1 MTMLMAGAIALTP
14 ALHAQ
19 GHGPAPAP
27 VPAARAPAAPT
38 PARPVSPLD
47 AIFDAAGRGEMA
59 PLQRALADRTTRPEV
74 RVLLDAGL
82 AASRYDPAAGR
93 DPALRRMAEGGDPAL
108 RRVALRILTGTT
120 FAQGD
125 YEAAARY
132 GRILAEALAMA
143 GEAEEASATDQVWRL
158 AALLAPHGQPRV
170 EGPVRAATVPA
181 RADRVGLTRIDFK
194 VNGTAQD
201 AVVDTGANLSVLS
214 AATARRMGV
223 TILEGETP
231 VSNGVEGTVATRI
244 GVAARIEIAGTVLV
258 NVPFLIIDDANLT
271 FPQVPGGYDI
281 RAIIGLPELRALG
294 RVRLERAGRFTV
306 LPPVERGRPAPANM
320 HASANDLF
328 VDLEVEGRPLPLHF
342 DTGANQ
348 TQLSALYA
356 ASQPA
361 RLAALQTQNSHMSS
375 AGGTRQSRT
384 ALWPEAPLALA
395 GRGFAMPLQVMLP
408 GDGPPPRFN
417 GVLGADVL
425 RRFESYTID
434 FARMR
439 LSLGAPVP
447 PAAPR
452 PAAPAGH

>member
-1 MTMLMAGAIALTP
+1 MLMAGAIALTP

-19 GHGPAPAP
+19 GHGPAPVAQA
-27 VPAARAPAAPT
+27 VPAAPPPRAMG
-38 PARPVSPLD
+38 PLD

-74 RVLLDAGL
+74 RVLLNAGL
-82 AASRYDPAAGR
+82 AASRNDPAAGR
-93 DPALRRMAEGGDPAL
+93 DPALRRMAEGGDSAL

-120 FAQGD
+120 FAQGE
-125 YEAAARY
+125 YEEAARY
-132 GRILAEALAMA
+132 GRILAEAQAVA
-143 GEAEEASATDQVWRL
+143 GEAAEASATEQVWRL

-181 RADRVGLTRIDFK
+181 RADRVGLTRIDFT
-194 VNGTAQD
+194 VNGIVQD

-214 AATARRMGV
+214 VATARRMGV
-223 TILEGETP
+223 TVLEGETP
-231 VSNGVEGTVATRI
+231 ISNGVQGSVQTRI

-271 FPQVPGGYDI
+271 FAQVPGGYDI

-294 RVRLERAGRFTV
+294 RVRLERAGRFIV
-306 LPPVERGRPAPANM
+306 QPPVERGRPAPANL

-328 VDLEVEGRPLPLHF
+328 ADLEVEGRQLPLHF

-356 ASQPA
+356 ASQPE

-395 GRGFAMPLQVMLP
+395 GRSFTMPLQVMLP
-408 GDGPPPRFN
+408 GDGPAPRFN

-447 PAAPR
+447 AAAPR